1 MASGESNEE
10 AAQRRRI
17 LLTVGASLAVLVIGF
32 VLALVYDVGGLRSR
46 AVNNVSEAYSD
57 VVFRNMRETC
67 IKSANDTVRQ
77 SGGNPDAPDVTR
89 KLTGYCDCFV
99 TDARTQFTVAEI
111 AELEKDPN
119 GIAGNP
125 KVKAIIDRCV
135 AQYIKS

>member
-10 AAQRRRI
+10 AGQRRRI
-17 LLTVGASLAVLVIGF
+17 LLTVGASLVVLVVGF
-32 VLALVYDVGGLRSR
+32 VLVVVYDVGGLRSR
-46 AVNNVSEAYSD
+46 AVNNVSEAYGD
-57 VVFRNMRETC
+57 AVFRNMRETC

-77 SGGNPDAPDVTR
+77 SGGNPDAPDVAH

-99 TDARTQFTVAEI
+99 TDARAQFTVAEI